1 MMLRNKFFTI
11 SIYFCFIFFL
21 TSCNDKPNITDTS
34 HIPKFEPGD
43 SYAIPREISKGL
55 AVHIYFDATL
65 SMQGFVNSEGPTH
78 YKQMCRELKSVITV
92 GGWSNEKVKYF
103 KFGTKVEPISDE
115 DYQTVAIPDFY
126 ETEDIM
132 GQTFIDKVLNY
143 EMRESPTGNIEQ
155 VAPTPEEQSEV
166 VKSEVEIDGSNGANR
181 LVIIVTDL
189 FQDKGDINS
198 LVAQLKE
205 KYIEKGIEVG
215 LLGFRSQFNGKVY
228 DFGFGERSR
237 SYESIP
243 GNPETYRPFY
253 LLVLGKYAD
262 IANYF
267 DNLIARGFDKA
278 KTIIFSRYLVS
289 PLLSFNGASI
299 DPTNLNLDDFVSPDP
314 RLKQCEI
321 RDGSKSASISAKM
334 KYVPLMHA
342 MSFDSG
348 MFQVSIV
355 AKGNEEGDTKIDLD
369 AQGCLKVTSTL
380 LKNENGNDELNVDFS
395 LDSQS
400 LSGKVVYLYEV
411 TLSPNVDTF
420 QGPNWCSEWDMGEE
434 RDGAKT
440 LNLVNFVRDLSQ
452 VTARMYRPQIAKF
465 YCYIKKGK
473 GSF

>member
-65 SMQGFVNSEGPTH
+65 SMQGFVNSERPTH

-143 EMRESPTGNIEQ
+143 EMYESPTGNIER

-166 VKSEVEIDGSNGANR
+166 VKSEVETDGSNGANR

-205 KYIEKGIEVG
+205 KYIAKGIEIG
-215 LLGFRSQFNGKVY
+215 LLGFRSQFNGKIY
-228 DFGFGERSR
+228 DFGFGERSM
-237 SYESIP
+237 SHESTEDES
-243 GNPETYRPFY
+243 ETYRPFY

-299 DPTNLNLDDFVSPDP
+299 DPTNLNPDAFVPPDP
-314 RLKQCEI
+314 RLKQYEI
-321 RDGSKSASISAKM
+321 RDGSKYASISAKM
-334 KYVPLMHA
+334 KYVPSLHA
-342 MSFDSG
+342 MNFNSDTFE
-348 MFQVSIV
+348 VSII
-355 AKGNEEGDTKIDLD
+355 AKCSDEEKTKVKK
-369 AQGCLKVTSTL
+369 AQECLEVTSTL
-380 LKNENGNDELNVDFS
+380 SKNEDGDELSIEFS

-400 LSGKVVYLYEV
+400 LPQRTVYLYEV
-411 TLSPNVDTF
+411 ALSPNFDTF
-420 QGPNWCSEWDMGEE
+420 QVPEWCSEWDMGADRE
-434 RDGAKT
+434 GSKT
-440 LNLVNFVRDLSQ
+440 LNLVNFVRDLSLVSAQ
-452 VTARMYRPQIAKF
+452 MYRPQIAKF
-465 YCYIKKGK
+465 YCYIKKR
-473 GSF
+473 

>member
-143 EMRESPTGNIEQ
+143 EMRESPTGNIER

-166 VKSEVEIDGSNGANR
+166 VKSEVETDGSNEANR

-205 KYIEKGIEVG
+205 KYIVKGIEVG
-215 LLGFRSQFNGKVY
+215 LLGFRSQFKGKVY

-237 SYESIP
+237 FYESTE
-243 GNPETYRPFY
+243 GESETYRPFY

-299 DPTNLNLDDFVSPDP
+299 DDPTNLNSDDFVSPDP
-314 RLKQCEI
+314 RLKQYEI
-321 RDGSKSASISAKM
+321 IDDSKSASISAKM
-334 KYVPLMHA
+334 KYVPSLHA
-342 MSFDSG
+342 MNFNSDTFE
-348 MFQVSIV
+348 VSII
-355 AKGNEEGDTKIDLD
+355 AKCSDEEKTKVKK
-369 AQGCLKVTSTL
+369 AQECLEVTSTL
-380 LKNENGNDELNVDFS
+380 SKNEDGDELNIEFS

-400 LSGKVVYLYEV
+400 LPQRTVYLYEV
-411 TLSPNVDTF
+411 TLSPNFDIF
-420 QGPNWCSEWDMGEE
+420 QVPEWCSEWDMGADRE
-434 RDGAKT
+434 GSKT
-440 LNLVNFVRDLSQ
+440 LNLVNFVRDLSLVSAQ
-452 VTARMYRPQIAKF
+452 MYRPQIAKF
-465 YCYIKKGK
+465 YFYIKKGK

>member
-11 SIYFCFIFFL
+11 SIHCCFIFFL
-21 TSCNDKPNITDTS
+21 TSCNDKPNITVTS
-34 HIPKFEPGD
+34 NIPEFRPDE
-43 SYAIPREISKGL
+43 SYAIPTEISEGL

-92 GGWSNEKVKYF
+92 GGWLNEKVKCF

-143 EMRESPTGNIEQ
+143 EMRESPTGNIER

-166 VKSEVEIDGSNGANR
+166 AKSEVETDDSNGANR

-205 KYIEKGIEVG
+205 KYIVKGIEVG
-215 LLGFRSQFNGKVY
+215 LLGFRSQFKGKVY

-237 SYESIP
+237 PYASIP
-243 GNPETYRPFY
+243 GDPETYRPFY

-262 IANYF
+262 IDNYF

-289 PLLSFNGASI
+289 PLLSFNGAAI
-299 DPTNLNLDDFVSPDP
+299 DPTNLNPDGFVPSDP
-314 RLKQCEI
+314 RLKQYEI
-321 RDGSKSASISAKM
+321 RDSSKSASISAKM
-334 KYVPLMHA
+334 KYVPSLYA
-342 MSFDSG
+342 MNFNSG
-348 MFQVSIV
+348 TFEVSII
-355 AKGNEEGDTKIDLD
+355 AKCSDKEKIKVKK
-369 AQGCLKVTSTL
+369 AQECLEVTSTL
-380 LKNENGNDELNVDFS
+380 SKNEDGDELNIEFS

-400 LSGKVVYLYEV
+400 LPQKTVYLYEV
-411 TLSPNVDTF
+411 ALSPNFDTF
-420 QGPNWCSEWDMGEE
+420 QVPEWCSEWDMGAD
-434 RDGAKT
+434 RDGSKT
-440 LNLVNFVRDLSQ
+440 LNLVNFVRDLSLVSAQ
-452 VTARMYRPQIAKF
+452 MYRPQIAKF
-465 YCYIKKGK
+465 YYYIKKR
-473 GSF
+473 